1 MILII
6 NTQKQATLKYSVV
19 IRNCYQKNLRVY
31 SEANHVKK
39 VGGKK
44 LSFWLVF

>member
-19 IRNCYQKNLRVY
+19 IRNCYQKNLKSLFR
-31 SEANHVKK
+31 SK
-39 VGGKK
+39 
-44 LSFWLVF
+44 SC